1 MLIANLSVRM
11 YTEISDLVEEFSLTL
26 VDLTQEKIKQLI
38 LGKTYDE
45 QGFLPSEGELC
56 RMLEVSRATMREAV
70 RAMEVRGFVKR
81 IQGKGIQIVNESV
94 KVLTQSMSDMVSID
108 EISNEDLLEV
118 RRIVEVPAAS
128 LAAKRAKADD
138 IAKLQKY
145 VKIMEASAVI
155 DDEYQN
161 ADFNFHVHLVNA
173 TGNKLLIS
181 LSAAYNVCTK
191 QIIKSSLDAGSDLE
205 KDLHYHRRV
214 LEAIVSRD
222 SKLAGELMEVH
233 LKATE
238 KNVKNKRASE
248 EKKLQ

>member
-1 MLIANLSVRM
+1 M
-11 YTEISDLVEEFSLTL
+11 TL
-26 VDLTQEKIKQLI
+26 VDITQEEIKQLI
-38 LGKTYDE
+38 LGKTYDD

-94 KVLTQSMSDMVSID
+94 KVLTQSMADMVSVD

-145 VKIMEASAVI
+145 VKIMEDSSTV

-161 ADFNFHVHLVNA
+161 ADFKFHVHLVQA
-173 TGNKLLIS
+173 TRNKLLIS
-181 LSAAYNVCTK
+181 LSAAYNAFTR
-191 QIIKSSLDAGSDLE
+191 QIIKSSLDSASDLE
-205 KDLHYHRRV
+205 RDLHYHRGV

-238 KNVKNKRASE
+238 KNVKNKRDSE
-248 EKKLQ
+248 KSKLQ

>member
-1 MLIANLSVRM
+1 M
-11 YTEISDLVEEFSLTL
+11 TL
-26 VDLTQEKIKQLI
+26 VDITQEKIKQLI
-38 LGKTYDE
+38 LEKTYDDY
-45 QGFLPSEGELC
+45 GFLPSEGELC

-94 KVLTQSMSDMVSID
+94 KVLTQSMMDMVSVD
-108 EISNEDLLEV
+108 EISNDDLLEV

-128 LAAKRAKADD
+128 IAAKRAKADD
-138 IAKLQKY
+138 IARLQKY
-145 VKIMEASAVI
+145 VRIMEDCSVI
-155 DDEYQN
+155 NEEYQT
-161 ADFNFHVHLVNA
+161 ADFNFHVHMVKA
-173 TGNKLLIS
+173 TSNKLLIS

-191 QIIKSSLDAGSDLE
+191 QIIKASLDSGSDLE
-205 KDLHYHRRV
+205 KDMHYHRGV

-248 EKKLQ
+248 ETKCQ